1 MQQMP
6 PTRMVIYA
14 KDVQRITG
22 CSGRT
27 ARRLLQRIREKFGK
41 SKSEFITIEEFCN
54 YTQFKEQQIVRF
66 IL

>member
-1 MQQMP
+1 MP

-27 ARRLLQRIREKFGK
+27 ARRLLQRIREKTGK
-41 SKSEFITIEEFCN
+41 SKSEFITIEEFCD
-54 YTQFKEQQIVRF
+54 YTKFKIGDIQHFLIN
-66 IL
+66 